1 MEVHHK
7 LAARH
12 AMAFLMLIEVIGL
25 LVAVVA
31 KMFRHRG
38 NTLFLPCGQRSAVT
52 AQNEECKA
60 VLIARFHSR

>member
-1 MEVHHK
+1 
-7 LAARH
+7 
-12 AMAFLMLIEVIGL
+12 MAFLMLIDVIGL

-38 NTLFLPCGQRSAVT
+38 NQLVLWCDHLNFESAVT
-52 AQNEECKA
+52 AQNEECKV